1 MKRRWTSSIRHHQMF
16 SKEISCGFLEVD
28 KEEKQAFT
36 CQYLKK
42 KKKSQIHSDQ
52 PKKVK
57 AKLMWGTV
65 TALALRMLLNQ
76 T

>member
-1 MKRRWTSSIRHHQMF
+1 MF

-28 KEEKQAFT
+28 KEKQAFT
-36 CQYLKK
+36 CQYLKKK